1 MCTGK
6 NEVMLLETATFG
18 DHRGYFRET
27 YRRSHLAELLGP
39 EVDFIQDNQS
49 WSAKAGTMRGLH
61 FQLPPRAQAKLVS
74 VVSGEIYDVTVDLRP
89 KSPNYGQWE
98 SFILS
103 AENGRRL
110 YVPAGFAHGFL
121 TLTDNVLVC
130 YKASDYYAPECD
142 AGLKWN
148 DPSLNIDWPLNG
160 RELVISDKDA
170 ALPLLAEIK
179 TIDW

>member
-1 MCTGK
+1 
-6 NEVMLLETATFG
+6 MLLETATFG

-27 YRRSHLAELLGP
+27 YRRSQLAELLGP
-39 EVDFIQDNQS
+39 ELDFIQDNQS
-49 WSAKAGTMRGLH
+49 WSAKAGTLRGLH

-74 VVSGEIYDVTVDLRP
+74 VASGEIYDVTVDLRP
-89 KSPNYGQWE
+89 NSPNYGRWE

-130 YKASDYYAPECD
+130 YKASDYYAPDCD

-148 DPSLNIDWPLNG
+148 DPSLNIDWPLNE

-170 ALPLLAEIK
+170 ALPLFSQLK